1 MWPAALT
8 KWGTLNNNSLC
19 GVQCLAALAMTG
31 YFFFRTTS
39 TSTAL
44 VALLGLL
51 AAGSRGDGCWE
62 GAGTAVLPWP
72 RVQGKIGGDHLHP
85 PPCCAHGRRSSCGMF
100 VSCCCC
106 RLGSSSFIIRLDWSF
121 ERCVQNHELVD

>member
-85 PPCCAHGRRSSCGMF
+85 PPAVRMVVAAPVACLSAAAAVGWDHHH
-100 VSCCCC
+100 
-106 RLGSSSFIIRLDWSF
+106 SSSG
-121 ERCVQNHELVD
+121 